1 MAAPVLQDWTM
12 RRGAL
17 TLAPTASLA
26 GGGVPMA
33 GLMQT
38 GGDTVVTWSVTS
50 GDMTGLQI
58 NATTGALTASVA
70 GGFGQVTIDR
80 TLVIRATNVDGFDEA
95 TLTVVCVANAYSV
108 SNIADTASSGT
119 GTTARKAAMGGKT
132 IMFSYGMDVNLAGGT
147 SRVDINAYNT
157 HTGRF
162 TITSEFVDA
171 EANYTTLRLFRITNS
186 STRIDVEKLRFAPY
200 LASSNASSNA
210 QNTGALTITGSASD
224 ITLTDVGGGA
234 PSGTLIQQWYT
245 GLSISTASN
254 VTATNMR
261 WFQCKN
267 GIALG
272 ECTGCTISDFVVDTF
287 ASSGVF
293 AGGNVFSNNAIENG
307 IIVRGYRNPIDVG
320 DHTDNFQFGSLAYDP
335 GPPPVSTRTQSYDGN
350 VARNVRFYQVNSNGA
365 QQGPYFDDVGY
376 AGQVGF
382 TGYGQN
388 NWVVEN
394 LAGDFFKLNPTT
406 DVGTGWALRNSSYWR
421 SLSSEDLGQAF
432 PAINS
437 PAIAADMFN
446 PTFTCPWDDTKTTG
460 LATGIVAMNVALT
473 SAGQFGDWD
482 ANNYTFL
489 NDHGALPASVN
500 QTTQVPADLAAYYVA
515 ADTFAD
521 PASAVGVDWAS
532 MSAEEIDTL
541 MNACFRAKL
550 NGALK
555 NADGTYKGMWFPDG
569 TLNDGTVYQLTPPAA
584 ITSSIAVTEAV
595 VGQPVEVTFQLDAV
609 ANQSVSIDPGVSGV
623 TGTFSP
629 DPVSI
634 AISEATGTTTFTPT
648 SAGTA
653 SITCTNN
660 RSLTNPT
667 AITLPVT
674 APPVDPTLYTQ
685 VADASVIALG
695 QSVTIVYTLDEIATS
710 DVIITPASTLA
721 GTFTPPTATVGF
733 GSLTASATFTPS
745 TFGSATLSATND
757 SSLAN
762 PATIALT
769 VSACNAGQL
778 IMLGIR

>member
-17 TLAPTASLA
+17 TLAPSASLA

-58 NATTGALTASVA
+58 NATTGALTASTN

-119 GTTARKAAMGGKT
+119 GTTARKAGMGGKT
-132 IMFSYGMDVNLAGGT
+132 LMFSYGMDVNLAGGT

-186 STRIDVEKLRFAPY
+186 STRIDAEKLRFAPY
-200 LASSNASSNA
+200 LASSNSSSNA
-210 QNTGALTITGSASD
+210 QNTGALTITGSSSD

-267 GIALG
+267 AISLG

-293 AGGNVFSNNAIENG
+293 AGGNVFSNNTIENG

-320 DHTDNFQFGSLAYDP
+320 DHTDNFQFGGADP
-335 GPPPVSTRTQSYDGN
+335 ARSASYDGN
-350 VARNVRFYQVNSNGA
+350 VGRNVRFYQVNSNGA
-365 QQGPYFDDVGY
+365 QQGPFFDDVGY
-376 AGQVGF
+376 TNESGF

-421 SLSSEDLGQAF
+421 SLSSEDLGLAF

-437 PAIAADMFN
+437 PAIAANMFN

-521 PASAVGVDWAS
+521 PASAVGVDWAP

-623 TGTFSP
+623 AGTFSP

-653 SITCTNN
+653 SITCANN

-674 APPVDPTLYTQ
+674 APAVDPTLFTQ
-685 VADASVIALG
+685 VAGRPVIALG
-695 QSVTIVYTLDEIATS
+695 QSVVITYTLDEIATS
-710 DVIITPASTLA
+710 DVVITPAASIA
-721 GTFTPPTATVGF
+721 GAFSPTTALIGF
-733 GSLTASATFTPS
+733 GSLTGTTTFTPS
-745 TFGSATLSATND
+745 TFGTVSISATND
-757 SSLAN
+757 SALAN
-762 PATIALT
+762 PSAIE
-769 VSACNAGQL
+769 VEISACNTAQL
-778 IMLGIR
+778 IKCGIR